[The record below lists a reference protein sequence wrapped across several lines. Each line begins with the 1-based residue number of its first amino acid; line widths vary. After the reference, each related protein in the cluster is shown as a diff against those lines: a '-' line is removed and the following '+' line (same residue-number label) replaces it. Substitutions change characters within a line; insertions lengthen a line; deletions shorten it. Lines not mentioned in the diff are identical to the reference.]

1 MTLIIERIR
10 EMWWLFGMILPL
22 EGASNKEAIKVA
34 LGHGLEE
41 IIPDMMIVISQYAER
56 DPEGFEMFCEFI
68 VEALDYMRGNRN
80 KHPALDNINF
90 EEYVESMQIQLG
102 RYTKAE
108 KKKNVEKFE
117 KLQEK
122 APERELEPDR

>member
-1 MTLIIERIR
+1 
-10 EMWWLFGMILPL
+10 MILPL

-56 DPEGFEMFCEFI
+56 DPESFEMFCEFI
-68 VEALDYMRGNRN
+68 VEALDYMRGKRN
-80 KHPALDNINF
+80 KHPSLDNINF

-108 KKKNVEKFE
+108 KKKNVEKFK